1 LSFEISAFE
10 VKALNI
16 SGRIF
21 AIKFSQKTI
30 RKSMIEENRY
40 MRTLVEN
47 AHKGKIVAIEELYE
61 INLDRVHTLVSR
73 LAGNKL
79 VAEQLT
85 KNILI
90 RAWQKISEE
99 GPGEQLFSDWL
110 REIAVQLTIDELRDP
125 KLISDKKIKKQLKKD
140 IHNADY
146 SSDPEEKIVAQL
158 DLEHRLIFVLNR
170 IENYNLVEVSNFLGI
185 NQSEAETQLS
195 ESIEKISEKLSEK
208 NIKRNRKVD
217 WLNLQK
223 VIEPDEEI
231 LNSTLVEIKEIR
243 TAKVVEEEEE
253 IEAERKE
260 EIEQVEKAKKKEN
273 KEKINLIKDS
283 DEWKK
288 YRPIFYINKKIALLL
303 AIPIII
309 FLGIHIFLYSGEWS
323 VVIDSGTPVINNN
336 PISSAA
342 DLSAGDIIKTDD
354 LSSATI
360 GIINIARIN
369 LAGNTTFKR
378 LQDGN
383 SGQLLLGSINIVEYG
398 NEEGLSVEVPE
409 ATIENFDQR
418 ANYSVKVD
426 KRGNTVVKLKAG
438 RLRVHSSR
446 DVMIFPKHY
455 SIRILKGGGVSIPYY
470 TESESVISSLL
481 DKYLFNGKMGTTL
494 NKILNISTRKESITL
509 WNLLQRVKPKHKNAV
524 YDKLY
529 ELVPHPDAIMKSS
542 ALNLDQM
549 ALQKWLE
556 EIKWTL

>member
-1 LSFEISAFE
+1 
-10 VKALNI
+10 
-16 SGRIF
+16 
-21 AIKFSQKTI
+21 
-30 RKSMIEENRY
+30 
-40 MRTLVEN
+40 
-47 AHKGKIVAIEELYE
+47 
-61 INLDRVHTLVSR
+61 
-73 LAGNKL
+73 
-79 VAEQLT
+79 
-85 KNILI
+85 
-90 RAWQKISEE
+90 
-99 GPGEQLFSDWL
+99 
-110 REIAVQLTIDELRDP
+110 
-125 KLISDKKIKKQLKKD
+125 
-140 IHNADY
+140 
-146 SSDPEEKIVAQL
+146 
-158 DLEHRLIFVLNR
+158 
-170 IENYNLVEVSNFLGI
+170 
-185 NQSEAETQLS
+185 
-195 ESIEKISEKLSEK
+195 
-208 NIKRNRKVD
+208 
-217 WLNLQK
+217 
-223 VIEPDEEI
+223 
-231 LNSTLVEIKEIR
+231 
-243 TAKVVEEEEE
+243 
-253 IEAERKE
+253 
-260 EIEQVEKAKKKEN
+260 
-273 KEKINLIKDS
+273 
-283 DEWKK
+283 
-288 YRPIFYINKKIALLL
+288 
-303 AIPIII
+303 
-309 FLGIHIFLYSGEWS
+309 
-323 VVIDSGTPVINNN
+323 VINNN
-336 PISSAA
+336 PISSAV

-360 GIINIARIN
+360 GITNIARIN
-369 LAGNTTFKR
+369 LGGNTTFKR

-426 KRGNTVVKLKAG
+426 KRGNTVVKLQAG

-446 DVMIFPKHY
+446 DVIIFPKHY

>member
-1 LSFEISAFE
+1 
-10 VKALNI
+10 
-16 SGRIF
+16 
-21 AIKFSQKTI
+21 
-30 RKSMIEENRY
+30 MIEENRY

-309 FLGIHIFLYSGEWS
+309 FLGIHIFLYSGEGS

-378 LQDGN
+378 LKDGN